1 MARLRWRREIRWSWG
16 LLVVPPL
23 LLTVGLLGSTL
34 AIFLSS
40 SFYED
45 LGLGVLAE
53 EASLFNFVQIWRYP
67 SYLDS
72 LVLTLR
78 LAFSVCVFTLL
89 VTWPV
94 AYLLSRIRPRIA
106 VLLVG
111 LILASTF
118 ISLPIKALG
127 LMILFGADSFAMH
140 ALQATGLFEDDFR
153 FVGSL
158 FGVAVGYTHLAIGL
172 MVMMLFSVMQAIPK
186 SLEDAARIHGA
197 SWLRMIWRV
206 VVPLSLPGTIS
217 ASLMLFNLLTGAFVS
232 ATLLGGGKILTLPVL
247 IQQSIILFNEY
258 GIAAA
263 LATVL
268 LLLVLFVNI
277 ISVLAVSRLTPA
289 TKVIA

>member
-1 MARLRWRREIRWSWG
+1 MRWSWG

-23 LLTVGLLGSTL
+23 LLTVTLLGFTL
-34 AIFLSS
+34 VVFLSS
-40 SFYED
+40 SLHED
-45 LGLGVLAE
+45 LGLGMLADE
-53 EASLFNFVQIWRYP
+53 YSAYSFVQIWRYP

-72 LVLTLR
+72 LWLTLR
-78 LAFSVCVFTLL
+78 LAFSVCAFTLL

-94 AYLLSRIRPRIA
+94 AYLLSRLRPRIA
-106 VLLVG
+106 MLFIG
-111 LILASTF
+111 GILASTF

-140 ALQATGLFEDDFR
+140 ALRATSLVDEDFR

-197 SWLRMIWRV
+197 SWARMLWRV
-206 VVPLSLPGTIS
+206 IVPLSLPGTVS

-268 LLLVLFVNI
+268 LVLVFAVNFA
-277 ISVLAVSRLTPA
+277 SVLAVSRLTPA

>member
-1 MARLRWRREIRWSWG
+1 MRWNWG
-16 LLVVPPL
+16 LLVIPPL
-23 LLTVGLLGSTL
+23 LVTVTLLSTTL
-34 AIFLSS
+34 FVFLSS
-40 SFYED
+40 GFHED
-45 LGLGVLAE
+45 LGLGLQAKEYSVRSFE
-53 EASLFNFVQIWRYP
+53 QIWKYP
-67 SYLDS
+67 AYLDGFI
-72 LVLTLR
+72 LTLK
-78 LAFSVCVFTLL
+78 LSFSVCFFTLL
-89 VTWPV
+89 ITWPIS
-94 AYLLSRIRPRIA
+94 YYLSRLPPKLAMLFIGI
-106 VLLVG
+106 
-111 LILASTF
+111 ILASTF

-127 LMILFGADSFAMH
+127 LIIMFGTDSPAMQ
-140 ALQATGLFEDDFR
+140 ALRAINLVDEDFR

-172 MVMMLFSVMQAIPK
+172 MAMMLFSVMQAIPK

-197 SWLRMIWRV
+197 SWARTILRV

-263 LATVL
+263 LAAVL
-268 LLLVLFVNI
+268 LVTVFAANLV
-277 ISVLAVSRLTPA
+277 SVFAAARLTPA

>member
-1 MARLRWRREIRWSWG
+1 MRWGI
-16 LLVVPPL
+16 LVIPPL
-23 LLTVGLLGSTL
+23 LLTVTLLSGSL
-34 AIFLSS
+34 FIFLSS
-40 SFYED
+40 GFRED

-53 EASLFNFVQIWRYP
+53 DYSFYNFEQIVAYP

-72 LVLTLR
+72 FLLTMR
-78 LAFSVCVFTLL
+78 LSFYVCAFTLL
-89 VTWPV
+89 VTWPLS
-94 AYLLSRIRPRIA
+94 YILSRLPPKLSM
-106 VLLVG
+106 LLVG

-127 LMILFGADSFAMH
+127 LIILFGTDTFAMDV
-140 ALQATGLFEDDFR
+140 LRGTGLVDEDFR

-158 FGVAVGYTHLAIGL
+158 FGVAVGYTHLAIGF
-172 MVMMLFSVMQAIPK
+172 MVMMMFSVMQAIPR
-186 SLEDAARIHGA
+186 SYEEAARIHGA
-197 SWLRMIWRV
+197 SWGRTLWRV
-206 VVPLSLPGTIS
+206 VLPLSLPGTVS

-263 LATVL
+263 LALILLATVFALNL
-268 LLLVLFVNI
+268 L
-277 ISVLAVSRLTPA
+277 SVFAASRLTPS